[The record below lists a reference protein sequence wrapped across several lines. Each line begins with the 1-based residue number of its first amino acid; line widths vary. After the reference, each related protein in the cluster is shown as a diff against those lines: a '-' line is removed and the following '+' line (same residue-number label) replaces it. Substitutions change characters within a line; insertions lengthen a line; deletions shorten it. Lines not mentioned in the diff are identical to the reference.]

1 MALIRRGINNIL
13 DRVGVPQDSKAHGT
27 STQPFIIS
35 RGQGHIPQWAST
47 NYRAYVEEGFAQNA
61 VIYASLMYKAKAIAL
76 SEVRAYEGS
85 IDDRTLLDPTNPL
98 QMLARRPNHFQSFTE
113 LMMLNTV
120 YLNLAG
126 NVFMAIDRDSA
137 GSDIRAIY
145 TLRPDRMRIVP
156 SEDGAHVDY
165 AYIPDGM
172 SIDNAVI
179 ILAENMMH
187 IKFPNP
193 LDPLEGMGHG
203 LSPMSAGARSADVD
217 NLMTDFL
224 NILFRS
230 GMMPQSAIT
239 FDTSVDDDEARE
251 IRDRIQREYGGSEN
265 WGLPL
270 VMGAGAKYIPMTPTL
285 RDMEFGA
292 LDGRNEKRI
301 LAPFGVP
308 GMLIGFQMENS
319 TFSNFD
325 QAATDFWQTTMLPEQ
340 GLYADEFDSQISDP
354 SSGEFLAFDNAT
366 IPALQD
372 DINMQSQT
380 YGTLVQWGIPPNEAA
395 RQAGLKI
402 PEMEFGDISY
412 LPIGHV
418 PMGQVSEGIK
428 EELADQAA
436 LEVDAASGELAVVD
450 EDNKALPQ
458 VDEQQAVVWDFD
470 YKQVLWFKTDEI
482 AESWETRYKNEV
494 FDLFERDRRKILAL
508 LTDFKKLAHS
518 QKATPDWTGYLEAVD
533 TYLSDVSVPMW
544 GTEMTPLF
552 LGVIEEQSEF
562 WIAEMGINFQLRNIE
577 GEAWFQDYVIQFAGD
592 VSDTTSAN
600 IHSVIADTLATGES
614 VETTSNRI
622 NLVFEQY
629 MQGDVTPADFEWMTD
644 RMPVYRTEMIAR
656 TETHNAS
663 QTGSHQLF
671 KAADVEKK
679 EWLATDDSRTRDS
692 HLKAWSTYGGKRNAI
707 PIDDPFIVGGVELLH
722 PGDTNGE
729 ARETINCRCVELPVL

>member
-13 DRVGVPQDSKAHGT
+13 DAVGVPQDRKARN
-27 STQPFIIS
+27 STAQPFLIT
-35 RGQGHIPQWAST
+35 RNQGHIPHWAST
-47 NYRAYVEEGFAQNA
+47 NYRSYVEEGFAQNA
-61 VIYASLMYKAKAIAL
+61 VIYAALMYKAKAIAL
-76 SEVRAYEGS
+76 SEIKAYGGTL
-85 IDDRTLLDPTNPL
+85 DDRELLDPTDPL

-113 LMMLNTV
+113 MMQLNTV

-126 NVFMAIDRDSA
+126 NVFIAIDRDSP
-137 GSDIRAIY
+137 GSDIRALY
-145 TLRPDRMRIVP
+145 SLRPDRMRIVP
-156 SEDGAHVDY
+156 NEDKSSVDF

-172 SIDNAVI
+172 SIDSAVI

-193 LDPLEGMGHG
+193 LDPLEGMGFG

-217 NLMTDFL
+217 NLMTGFL

-230 GMMPQSAIT
+230 GMMPQSMIS

-251 IRDRIQREYGGSEN
+251 VRDRIQREYGGSEN

-270 VMGAGAKYIPMTPTL
+270 VMGAGAKYNAMTPTL
-285 RDMEFGA
+285 KEMEFGA

-340 GLYADEFDSQISDP
+340 GMYADVFDNRISDP

-380 YGTLVQWGIPPNEAA
+380 YSMLVNSGIPPNEAA

-412 LPIGHV
+412 LPIGLV

-436 LEVDAASGELAVVD
+436 LEVDAQGDLAVVD
-450 EDNKALPQ
+450 GAEKSLPLA
-458 VDEQQAVVWDFD
+458 DESQAIEWDFD
-470 YKQVLWFKTDEI
+470 YKQVLWLKTDEI
-482 AESWETRYKNEV
+482 AESWETRFKNKSI
-494 FDLFERDRRKILAL
+494 DLFEMDMRKILAL
-508 LTDFKKLAHS
+508 LTDFKQLAHS
-518 QKATPDWTGYLEAVD
+518 QKSTPDWVGYLEAVD
-533 TYLSDVSVPMW
+533 SYLSDVSVEVW

-562 WIAEMGINFQLRNIE
+562 WIAEMGIDFQLRNIE
-577 GEAWFQDYVIQFAGD
+577 GEAWFSDYVIQFAGN
-592 VSDTTSAN
+592 VSSTTSEN

-614 VETTSNRI
+614 VEQTANRI
-622 NLVFEQY
+622 ELLFEQY
-629 MQGDVTPADFEWMTD
+629 MQGNLTPADFEWMTD
-644 RMPVYRTEMIAR
+644 RMPAYRTEMIAR

-663 QTGSHQLF
+663 QTGSHHLF
-671 KAADVEKK
+671 VDADVKKK
-679 EWLATDDSRTRDS
+679 EWLATADTRTRDS
-692 HLKAWSTYGGKRNAI
+692 HLKAWSDYGGKRNAI
-707 PIDDPFIVGGVELLH
+707 PIDDMFNVGGVQLLH

-729 ARETINCRCVELPVL
+729 AREVVNCRCVELPVL